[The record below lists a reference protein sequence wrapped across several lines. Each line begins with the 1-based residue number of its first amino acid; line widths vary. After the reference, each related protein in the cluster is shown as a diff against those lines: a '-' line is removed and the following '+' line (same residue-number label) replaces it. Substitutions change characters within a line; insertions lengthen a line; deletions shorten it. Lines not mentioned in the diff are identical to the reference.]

1 MARFIYRMQNILDL
15 KEKLETQARNEYAV
29 AQAELNEEEEKLE
42 AIKRRQADYEREL
55 EKLYN
60 GAINILKIQET
71 LEAIEYM
78 KYQAELQKLNIRR
91 AEERLDEEREK
102 LKDAIQER
110 KTQEKL
116 KENAF
121 EVFLEEIK
129 ASEGKEIDEL
139 VSYRFGAGQK

>member
-1 MARFIYRMQNILDL
+1 M
-15 KEKLETQARNEYAV
+15 

-55 EKLYN
+55 EELYN

-78 KYQAELQKLNIRR
+78 KYQAELQKLNIIQ
-91 AEERLDEEREK
+91 AQERLDEDREK

-121 EVFLEEIK
+121 EVFLEELK